1 MYIKELRARNFRNHE
16 DLLIE
21 FSDKINLITGANA
34 AGKTNILEAVSV
46 TSNVKSF
53 RNVSDAEIIQWGKD
67 NYYCSSKIC
76 GSENSFFEIGCDGFS
91 GTIRKK
97 AQIDGVEK
105 KRLSD
110 YYGRFLS
117 VVFSPEDINV
127 ITGPPEAR
135 RRFFDGIISKA
146 DGEYLRAISDFRR
159 ILLSRNKI
167 LRDIIENGKRLISEL
182 DVFDEILSDRAS
194 AIIQKRNT
202 FLETFSRS
210 FVNAYSEMSPHD
222 QPPEI
227 KYVSTFET
235 DDKKEI
241 LAVLRENRN
250 RDIRKGATGRGP
262 HRDEYIIKNRDCVL
276 FKNYASQGQKRSAS
290 VALRI
295 AETRFIED
303 EKGEIPVILLDD
315 IFAELDGE
323 RRGNLLEQIVGKN
336 QTIIT
341 SANDGLVKSRDFT
354 GAANFIIEKSGSIRR
369 V

>member
-21 FSDKINLITGANA
+21 FSAGINFITGANA
-34 AGKTNILEAVSV
+34 AGKTNILEAISV

-67 NYYCSSKIC
+67 NYYCCSKIG
-76 GSENSFFEIGCDGFS
+76 GSESSLFEIGCDGFS

-97 AQIDGVEK
+97 AKIDGIERR
-105 KRLSD
+105 RLAD

-117 VVFSPEDINV
+117 VVFSPEDINI

-146 DGEYLRAISDFRR
+146 DGEYLKAISDFKK

-167 LRDIIENGKRLISEL
+167 LRDIIEKDKNLKSEL
-182 DVFDEILSDRAS
+182 DVFDEMLSERAS
-194 AIIQKRNT
+194 LIIKKRMD
-202 FLETFSRS
+202 FLNNFRRS
-210 FVNAYSEMSPHD
+210 FVRAYSEMSPD
-222 QPPEI
+222 DEPPDI
-227 KYVSTFET
+227 TYVSTFET
-235 DDKKEI
+235 DDNKKI
-241 LAVLRENRN
+241 LNNLRENRN

-262 HRDEYIIKNRDCVL
+262 HRDEYFFKNRNGII

-295 AETRFIED
+295 AETRFIE
-303 EKGEIPVILLDD
+303 EETGEIPVILLDD
-315 IFAELDGE
+315 IFAELDGK
-323 RRGNLLEQIVGKN
+323 RRRNLLEKIVRNN

-341 SANDGLVKSRDFT
+341 SANEGLVKSDKFT
-354 GAANFIIEKSGSIRR
+354 DVTNFIIEKNGLIRR